1 MPCLPY
7 QAKLHASCNNALHQL
22 MWVMAQSMHD
32 CDDGLLCT
40 ASSLHYCTA
49 LQPPTNMDDN
59 DTCTTPTSG
68 HNQHDTT
75 VCMPLGHSL
84 RSSDQAAQPLE
95 KLQCNESELV
105 ALVIAQLYSSTAQE
119 PVMYTIATQT
129 TQPCLVAH
137 GGTRTAQT
145 LHTPRGNETP
155 PDDFYIYYP
164 CTHQLSPVTC
174 A

>member
-1 MPCLPY
+1 MTVYFAQLVHCTT
-7 QAKLHASCNNALHQL
+7 ALH
-22 MWVMAQSMHD
+22 
-32 CDDGLLCT
+32 CNRLLIWMIT
-40 ASSLHYCTA
+40 IRVQHLH
-49 LQPPTNMDDN
+49 Q
-59 DTCTTPTSG
+59 G
-68 HNQHDTT
+68 NQHDTT

-95 KLQCNESELV
+95 KLQCNETELV
-105 ALVIAQLYSSTAQE
+105 ALVMAQLYSSTAQE

-129 TQPCLVAH
+129 TQPCLAAH
-137 GGTRTAQT
+137 GSTRTAQT